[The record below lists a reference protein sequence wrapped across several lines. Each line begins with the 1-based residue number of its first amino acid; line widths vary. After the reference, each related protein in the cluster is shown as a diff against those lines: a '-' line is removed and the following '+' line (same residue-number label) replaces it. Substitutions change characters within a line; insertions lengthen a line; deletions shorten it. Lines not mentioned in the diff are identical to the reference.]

1 MPAVEFP
8 DVEAM
13 CLTFA
18 KTKTTAMVGTK
29 VKNPRPVRYARIWRT
44 GGGSLNRVLEQ
55 VQITITCGAA
65 SGSVEA
71 LAIAR
76 DLRSAFLNEYTQMPL
91 VRGVEEVS
99 GPYADP
105 DPDTAESR
113 YSMTFILMVR
123 GKR

>member
-13 CLTFA
+13 CLAFA
-18 KTKTTAMVGTK
+18 RTKTTATVGTK
-29 VKNPRPVRYARIWRT
+29 VKTPRPSRYARIWRT
-44 GGGSLNRVLEQ
+44 GGGALNRVLER
-55 VQITITCGAA
+55 VQITLTCGAVA
-65 SGSVEA
+65 GSVEA

-76 DLRSAFLNEYTQMPL
+76 DLRGAFLNEYTQMPL

-99 GPYADP
+99 GPYYDP
-105 DPDTAESR
+105 DPDTNEDR
-113 YSMTFILMVR
+113 YSFTIQLMVR

>member
-55 VQITITCGAA
+55 VQITITCGAVA
-65 SGSVEA
+65 GSVEA

-76 DLRSAFLNEYTQMPL
+76 DLRGAFLNEYTQMPL
-91 VRGVEEVS
+91 VRGVEETA
-99 GPYADP
+99 GPYYDP
-105 DPDTAESR
+105 DSDTAESR